1 MVFTRNQAKMIAEE
15 LFKIIRK
22 DCIEAT
28 KEIVKDE
35 TEEFICLKDAARIL
49 GISPSTMYK
58 KKDQYG
64 CYTKINGRIRFA
76 KSRLCRAVQSGI

>member
-1 MVFTRNQAKMIAEE
+1 MVFTRNHAKMIAEE

-35 TEEFICLKDAARIL
+35 TEEFICLKEAARIL

-58 KKDQYG
+58 KKDQY
-64 CYTKINGRIRFA
+64 K
-76 KSRLCRAVQSGI
+76 